1 VVERDER
8 DPAGAGRLAAGLTA
22 LDGIGRS
29 SGIKRRGCVSHRV
42 GTNPVTPNRAGPYN
56 LPMKNAKPST
66 AAEKAALAPA
76 AAHESAHDHPH
87 GHAHDHGHH
96 DGHDH
101 GHLQTASPE
110 AALVLAEEYC
120 RERGEKLTPIRRKV
134 LELLLTSGRA
144 TKAYSLLDD
153 MRQIHPGSAPPTVYR
168 ALDFLLSAGLVHR
181 IESINAFTVCHD
193 LTQCQ
198 HGILV
203 VCQQC
208 GSVTELHQP
217 KLRQA
222 LVAQIEDAGYR
233 LASEE
238 IELKG
243 LCSACQ
249 AAEASAAKAAASGA

>member
-1 VVERDER
+1 
-8 DPAGAGRLAAGLTA
+8 
-22 LDGIGRS
+22 
-29 SGIKRRGCVSHRV
+29 
-42 GTNPVTPNRAGPYN
+42 
-56 LPMKNAKPST
+56 MKNASSPV
-66 AAEKAALAPA
+66 
-76 AAHESAHDHPH
+76 
-87 GHAHDHGHH
+87 AHDHGHE
-96 DGHDH
+96 H
-101 GHLQTASPE
+101 GQTRAPSPE
-110 AALVLAEEYC
+110 AALALAEEYC

-208 GSVTELHQP
+208 GNVTELHQP

-233 LASEE
+233 LASDE

-243 LCSACQ
+243 LCAACQ
-249 AAEASAAKAAASGA
+249 AAESASK

>member
-1 VVERDER
+1 MGT
-8 DPAGAGRLAAGLTA
+8 AGGAA
-22 LDGIGRS
+22 
-29 SGIKRRGCVSHRV
+29 
-42 GTNPVTPNRAGPYN
+42 
-56 LPMKNAKPST
+56 
-66 AAEKAALAPA
+66 KAAHLYNPSMKSPKPTAPA
-76 AAHESAHDHPH
+76 DQATS
-87 GHAHDHGHH
+87 GHAHEPAHAHGNSH
-96 DGHDH
+96 
-101 GHLQTASPE
+101 E
-110 AALVLAEEYC
+110 AALTLAEDYC

-134 LELLLTSGRA
+134 LELLLNSGRA
-144 TKAYSLLDD
+144 TKAYSLLDG
-153 MRQIHPGSAPPTVYR
+153 MRQIRPGSAPPTVYR

-203 VCQQC
+203 VCQHC

-233 LASEE
+233 LASDE

-243 LCSACQ
+243 LCAACL
-249 AAEASAAKAAASGA
+249 AAETAEATASGEGPGSEGRPIAAAPVATAK

>member
-1 VVERDER
+1 
-8 DPAGAGRLAAGLTA
+8 
-22 LDGIGRS
+22 
-29 SGIKRRGCVSHRV
+29 
-42 GTNPVTPNRAGPYN
+42 
-56 LPMKNAKPST
+56 MKTAKPT
-66 AAEKAALAPA
+66 ATTATTDQAT
-76 AAHESAHDHPH
+76 SAHPAHAGEPVHTH
-87 GHAHDHGHH
+87 GDS
-96 DGHDH
+96 
-101 GHLQTASPE
+101 QE
-110 AALVLAEEYC
+110 AALMLAEEYC

-134 LELLLTSGRA
+134 LELLLNSGRA
-144 TKAYSLLDD
+144 TKAYSLLDE

-233 LASEE
+233 LASDE

-249 AAEASAAKAAASGA
+249 AAEAATDGSRASTPAVVAK

>member
-1 VVERDER
+1 M
-8 DPAGAGRLAAGLTA
+8 
-22 LDGIGRS
+22 
-29 SGIKRRGCVSHRV
+29 
-42 GTNPVTPNRAGPYN
+42 GTGPGTLKHDGPYN
-56 LPMKNAKPST
+56 QPMKNVKPS
-66 AAEKAALAPA
+66 AIAEKAAPA
-76 AAHESAHDHPH
+76 RDNAREAAHEHTYDHE
-87 GHAHDHGHH
+87 HARA
-96 DGHDH
+96 
-101 GHLQTASPE
+101 ASPE

-208 GSVTELHQP
+208 GNVTELHQP

-249 AAEASAAKAAASGA
+249 AAQAAQAASGA

>member
-1 VVERDER
+1 
-8 DPAGAGRLAAGLTA
+8 
-22 LDGIGRS
+22 
-29 SGIKRRGCVSHRV
+29 
-42 GTNPVTPNRAGPYN
+42 
-56 LPMKNAKPST
+56 MKNAKPT
-66 AAEKAALAPA
+66 AADAASTPGHAPGLPHHAHAADHVHSHADDPHHDHAHGTPASAEAALA
-76 AAHESAHDHPH
+76 
-87 GHAHDHGHH
+87 
-96 DGHDH
+96 
-101 GHLQTASPE
+101 
-110 AALVLAEEYC
+110 LAEEYC

-168 ALDFLLSAGLVHR
+168 ALDFLLSAGLVHK
-181 IESINAFTVCHD
+181 IESINAFAVCHD

-208 GSVTELHQP
+208 GNVTELHQP
-217 KLRQA
+217 ALREA
-222 LVAQIEDAGYR
+222 LVEQIENAGYR
-233 LASEE
+233 LAGDG

-249 AAEASAAKAAASGA
+249 AAQAAGS

>member
-1 VVERDER
+1 
-8 DPAGAGRLAAGLTA
+8 
-22 LDGIGRS
+22 
-29 SGIKRRGCVSHRV
+29 
-42 GTNPVTPNRAGPYN
+42 
-56 LPMKNAKPST
+56 MKNAKP
-66 AAEKAALAPA
+66 AAAAGKPVAPPHDDHDDHDHRAHTPAGSQESALA
-76 AAHESAHDHPH
+76 
-87 GHAHDHGHH
+87 
-96 DGHDH
+96 
-101 GHLQTASPE
+101 
-110 AALVLAEEYC
+110 LAEEYC

-134 LELLLTSGRA
+134 LELLLESGRA

-208 GSVTELHQP
+208 GDVTELHQP

-243 LCSACQ
+243 LCAACETAQ
-249 AAEASAAKAAASGA
+249 RSEKVAGATGR

>member
-1 VVERDER
+1 
-8 DPAGAGRLAAGLTA
+8 
-22 LDGIGRS
+22 
-29 SGIKRRGCVSHRV
+29 
-42 GTNPVTPNRAGPYN
+42 
-56 LPMKNAKPST
+56 MKNAKPT
-66 AAEKAALAPA
+66 AADTASTPGHAPGLPHHAHSHADDPHHDHAPGTPASAEAALA
-76 AAHESAHDHPH
+76 
-87 GHAHDHGHH
+87 
-96 DGHDH
+96 
-101 GHLQTASPE
+101 
-110 AALVLAEEYC
+110 LAEEYC

-168 ALDFLLSAGLVHR
+168 ALDFLLSAGLVHK
-181 IESINAFTVCHD
+181 IESINAFAVCHD

-208 GSVTELHQP
+208 GNVTELHQP
-217 KLRQA
+217 ALREA
-222 LVAQIEDAGYR
+222 LVAQIENAGYR
-233 LASEE
+233 LAGDG

-249 AAEASAAKAAASGA
+249 AAQAAGS

>member
-1 VVERDER
+1 
-8 DPAGAGRLAAGLTA
+8 
-22 LDGIGRS
+22 
-29 SGIKRRGCVSHRV
+29 
-42 GTNPVTPNRAGPYN
+42 
-56 LPMKNAKPST
+56 MKTAKPAAT
-66 AAEKAALAPA
+66 ADKATSAT
-76 AAHESAHDHPH
+76 SAHSHEPGHTH
-87 GHAHDHGHH
+87 GVS
-96 DGHDH
+96 
-101 GHLQTASPE
+101 QE
-110 AALVLAEEYC
+110 AALTLAEEYC

-134 LELLLTSGRA
+134 LELLLNSGRA
-144 TKAYSLLDD
+144 TKAYSLLDE

-208 GSVTELHQP
+208 GNVTELHQP

-222 LVAQIEDAGYR
+222 LVAQIEDSGYR
-233 LASEE
+233 LASDE

-243 LCSACQ
+243 LCAACQ
-249 AAEASAAKAAASGA
+249 ALEAAASSKESGTPVAIK

>member
-1 VVERDER
+1 
-8 DPAGAGRLAAGLTA
+8 
-22 LDGIGRS
+22 
-29 SGIKRRGCVSHRV
+29 
-42 GTNPVTPNRAGPYN
+42 
-56 LPMKNAKPST
+56 MKNAKSS
-66 AAEKAALAPA
+66 AVAEKAAPVQT
-76 AAHESAHDHPH
+76 AAHETA
-87 GHAHDHGHH
+87 HAHAHNHEH
-96 DGHDH
+96 VEGHDH
-101 GHLQTASPE
+101 GPSRAASPE

-208 GSVTELHQP
+208 GNVTELHQP

-243 LCSACQ
+243 LCAACQ
-249 AAEASAAKAAASGA
+249 ALEAEAGAVKATADGV

>member
-1 VVERDER
+1 MLRG
-8 DPAGAGRLAAGLTA
+8 GALPRPVGVPESDTGTAKHDGLY
-22 LDGIGRS
+22 
-29 SGIKRRGCVSHRV
+29 
-42 GTNPVTPNRAGPYN
+42 NR
-56 LPMKNAKPST
+56 PMKTAKPAAT
-66 AAEKAALAPA
+66 ANHATPA
-76 AAHESAHDHPH
+76 ASAHHHEPGHVH
-87 GHAHDHGHH
+87 GERGES
-96 DGHDH
+96 
-101 GHLQTASPE
+101 QE
-110 AALVLAEEYC
+110 AALTLAEEYC

-134 LELLLTSGRA
+134 LELLLNSGRA

-208 GSVTELHQP
+208 GNVTELHQP

-233 LASEE
+233 LASDE

-249 AAEASAAKAAASGA
+249 TAEAASAGASAATPVAAAK

>member
-1 VVERDER
+1 MRDE
-8 DPAGAGRLAAGLTA
+8 
-22 LDGIGRS
+22 
-29 SGIKRRGCVSHRV
+29 
-42 GTNPVTPNRAGPYN
+42 PYN
-56 LPMKNAKPST
+56 QRMKNAKPT
-66 AAEKAALAPA
+66 VAAAARDHSHDAHHAHAAGHAHSHEDGPHRGHAHGTPASAEAALA
-76 AAHESAHDHPH
+76 
-87 GHAHDHGHH
+87 
-96 DGHDH
+96 
-101 GHLQTASPE
+101 
-110 AALVLAEEYC
+110 LAEEYC

-168 ALDFLLSAGLVHR
+168 ALDFLLSAGLVHK
-181 IESINAFTVCHD
+181 IESINAFAVCHD

-208 GSVTELHQP
+208 GNVTELHQP
-217 KLRQA
+217 ALREA
-222 LVAQIEDAGYR
+222 LVAEIENAGYR
-233 LASEE
+233 LAGDG

-249 AAEASAAKAAASGA
+249 AAQAAGS

>member
-1 VVERDER
+1 
-8 DPAGAGRLAAGLTA
+8 
-22 LDGIGRS
+22 
-29 SGIKRRGCVSHRV
+29 
-42 GTNPVTPNRAGPYN
+42 
-56 LPMKNAKPST
+56 MKNVKPS
-66 AAEKAALAPA
+66 AVAEKATPA
-76 AAHESAHDHPH
+76 RETVHAHDGAHEHD
-87 GHAHDHGHH
+87 HAHDHGTS
-96 DGHDH
+96 
-101 GHLQTASPE
+101 LAASPE
-110 AALVLAEEYC
+110 AALVMAEEYC

-134 LELLLTSGRA
+134 LELLLNSGRA

-208 GSVTELHQP
+208 GNVTELHQP

-233 LASEE
+233 LASDE

-249 AAEASAAKAAASGA
+249 AAEATKAAQAS

>member
-1 VVERDER
+1 
-8 DPAGAGRLAAGLTA
+8 
-22 LDGIGRS
+22 
-29 SGIKRRGCVSHRV
+29 
-42 GTNPVTPNRAGPYN
+42 
-56 LPMKNAKPST
+56 MKNAKPT
-66 AAEKAALAPA
+66 AADAASTPGLPHHAHAADHVHSHADDPHHDHAHGTPASAEAALA
-76 AAHESAHDHPH
+76 
-87 GHAHDHGHH
+87 
-96 DGHDH
+96 
-101 GHLQTASPE
+101 
-110 AALVLAEEYC
+110 LAEEYC

-168 ALDFLLSAGLVHR
+168 ALDFLLSAGLVHK
-181 IESINAFTVCHD
+181 IESINAFAVCHD

-208 GSVTELHQP
+208 GNVTELHQP
-217 KLRQA
+217 ALREA
-222 LVAQIEDAGYR
+222 LVAQIENAGYR
-233 LASEE
+233 LAGDG

-249 AAEASAAKAAASGA
+249 AAQAAGN

>member
-1 VVERDER
+1 
-8 DPAGAGRLAAGLTA
+8 
-22 LDGIGRS
+22 
-29 SGIKRRGCVSHRV
+29 
-42 GTNPVTPNRAGPYN
+42 
-56 LPMKNAKPST
+56 MKTAKPAAT
-66 AAEKAALAPA
+66 ADQATSAH
-76 AAHESAHDHPH
+76 AAHAA
-87 GHAHDHGHH
+87 HAHEPAQADS
-96 DGHDH
+96 
-101 GHLQTASPE
+101 QE
-110 AALVLAEEYC
+110 AALTLAEEYC

-134 LELLLTSGRA
+134 LELLLNSGRA
-144 TKAYSLLDD
+144 TKAYSLLDE

-222 LVAQIEDAGYR
+222 LVAQIQDAGYR
-233 LASEE
+233 LASDE

-243 LCSACQ
+243 LCAACQ
-249 AAEASAAKAAASGA
+249 AAEAVAGTGAATPVAAAK

>member
-1 VVERDER
+1 
-8 DPAGAGRLAAGLTA
+8 
-22 LDGIGRS
+22 
-29 SGIKRRGCVSHRV
+29 
-42 GTNPVTPNRAGPYN
+42 
-56 LPMKNAKPST
+56 MKIAKPVAKPVARSGAT
-66 AAEKAALAPA
+66 AVANAAVTGTPPA
-76 AAHESAHDHPH
+76 ASAHAHESAHESAHEH
-87 GHAHDHGHH
+87 GPGHEHTHGES
-96 DGHDH
+96 
-101 GHLQTASPE
+101 QETAL
-110 AALVLAEEYC
+110 ALAEEYC

-134 LELLLTSGRA
+134 LELLLNSGRA

-208 GSVTELHQP
+208 GNVTELHQP

-233 LASEE
+233 LASDE

-243 LCSACQ
+243 LCANCQ
-249 AAEASAAKAAASGA
+249 AAEANATPASTTKAGAAAAAK

>member
-1 VVERDER
+1 
-8 DPAGAGRLAAGLTA
+8 
-22 LDGIGRS
+22 
-29 SGIKRRGCVSHRV
+29 
-42 GTNPVTPNRAGPYN
+42 
-56 LPMKNAKPST
+56 MKTAKPAAT
-66 AAEKAALAPA
+66 ADKTTSAA
-76 AAHESAHDHPH
+76 SAHPDEPGHTH
-87 GHAHDHGHH
+87 GVS
-96 DGHDH
+96 
-101 GHLQTASPE
+101 QE
-110 AALVLAEEYC
+110 AALTLAEEYC

-134 LELLLTSGRA
+134 LELLLNSGRA
-144 TKAYSLLDD
+144 TKAYSLLDE

-208 GSVTELHQP
+208 GNVTELHQP

-222 LVAQIEDAGYR
+222 LVAQIEDSGYR
-233 LASEE
+233 LASDE

-249 AAEASAAKAAASGA
+249 ALEAAASNKDSGTPVVAIK

>member
-1 VVERDER
+1 
-8 DPAGAGRLAAGLTA
+8 
-22 LDGIGRS
+22 
-29 SGIKRRGCVSHRV
+29 
-42 GTNPVTPNRAGPYN
+42 
-56 LPMKNAKPST
+56 MKNAKPAT
-66 AAEKAALAPA
+66 AAPSA
-76 AAHESAHDHPH
+76 AASED
-87 GHAHDHGHH
+87 HH
-96 DGHDH
+96 DGHAH
-101 GHLQTASPE
+101 THAGSGSREQ
-110 AALVLAEEYC
+110 ALALAEEYC

-134 LELLLTSGRA
+134 LELLLESGRA
-144 TKAYSLLDD
+144 TKAYSLLDE

-208 GSVTELHQP
+208 GNVTELHQP

-222 LVAQIEDAGYR
+222 LVAQILDAGYR
-233 LASEE
+233 LASDE

-243 LCSACQ
+243 LCADCE
-249 AAEASAAKAAASGA
+249 AAEASGAAQASGKALPAAHR

>member
-1 VVERDER
+1 
-8 DPAGAGRLAAGLTA
+8 
-22 LDGIGRS
+22 
-29 SGIKRRGCVSHRV
+29 
-42 GTNPVTPNRAGPYN
+42 
-56 LPMKNAKPST
+56 MKIAKPAAT
-66 AAEKAALAPA
+66 AHQPSPA
-76 AAHESAHDHPH
+76 AAHHHEPGDTH
-87 GHAHDHGHH
+87 GHAHGES
-96 DGHDH
+96 
-101 GHLQTASPE
+101 QE
-110 AALVLAEEYC
+110 AALALADEYC

-134 LELLLTSGRA
+134 LELLLNSGRA

-208 GSVTELHQP
+208 GNVTELHQP

-222 LVAQIEDAGYR
+222 LVAQIESSGYR
-233 LASEE
+233 LASDE

-243 LCSACQ
+243 LCSNCQ
-249 AAEASAAKAAASGA
+249 AAEAAAQTAAGAGKTATPAAAAK

>member
-1 VVERDER
+1 MKTAKSAATGHPVAPT
-8 DPAGAGRLAAGLTA
+8 PAADAHDQHAHH
-22 LDGIGRS
+22 DMHEP
-29 SGIKRRGCVSHRV
+29 SH
-42 GTNPVTPNRAGPYN
+42 AHGP
-56 LPMKNAKPST
+56 SQ
-66 AAEKAALAPA
+66 EAALA
-76 AAHESAHDHPH
+76 
-87 GHAHDHGHH
+87 
-96 DGHDH
+96 
-101 GHLQTASPE
+101 
-110 AALVLAEEYC
+110 LAEEYC
-120 RERGEKLTPIRRKV
+120 RERGEKFTPIRRKV
-134 LELLLTSGRA
+134 LELLLNSGRA
-144 TKAYSLLDD
+144 TKAYSLLDE

-233 LASEE
+233 LASDE

-249 AAEASAAKAAASGA
+249 AAQAAGEAAPVAAAR

>member
-1 VVERDER
+1 M
-8 DPAGAGRLAAGLTA
+8 
-22 LDGIGRS
+22 LDGLYN
-29 SGIKRRGCVSHRV
+29 RR
-42 GTNPVTPNRAGPYN
+42 
-56 LPMKNAKPST
+56 MKTAKPAAPLAST
-66 AAEKAALAPA
+66 TPTASAH
-76 AAHESAHDHPH
+76 AHES
-87 GHAHDHGHH
+87 GHTQGES
-96 DGHDH
+96 
-101 GHLQTASPE
+101 QE
-110 AALVLAEEYC
+110 AALTLADEYC

-134 LELLLTSGRA
+134 LELLLNSGRA
-144 TKAYSLLDD
+144 TKAYSLLDE

-168 ALDFLLSAGLVHR
+168 ALDFLLTAGLVHR

-233 LASEE
+233 LASDE

-243 LCSACQ
+243 LCAACQ
-249 AAEASAAKAAASGA
+249 AAEAASAGASAATAVATSK